1 MKLFHFFAFIISILY
16 GSVVHI
22 RNLLFDIGIFN
33 QKKFE
38 SKSIGV
44 GNISLGGTGKTVL
57 IDYLTKYLT
66 DKYRISIIS
75 RGYKRKSKG
84 LIEVDSFSSYQ
95 QVGDEPY
102 MLFLKNPHTKIVVS
116 ENRVKAIKFLLNR
129 YSYQKIFLLDDV
141 FQHRW
146 IKPGLNILLTKYNSP
161 FFSDFVLPY
170 GKLREFRFGYKR
182 SDIILV
188 TKCPDKIDDFEKK
201 VFSEKI
207 KLNKNQKIFFSTIT
221 YNKLIFNNKE
231 TRNLND
237 LKNSHFILLTG
248 IADNKELL
256 SYLTNFN
263 FNLIEFSDHHDFT
276 NADIKKIKDSANGKI
291 ILTTEKDYVRIV
303 GKINYDLL
311 YYLPIEMKFT
321 GNEGIL
327 FNKEIDRYLKK
338 VN

>member
-1 MKLFHFFAFIISILY
+1 MKLFHFFALIISILY
-16 GSVVHI
+16 GSIVHI

-33 QKKFE
+33 QKKFK
-38 SKSIGV
+38 SKIIGV

-57 IDYLTKYLT
+57 IDYFSKYLK
-66 DKYRISIIS
+66 DKNRILVIS
-75 RGYKRKSKG
+75 RGYKRKSTG
-84 LIEVDSFSSYQ
+84 LIEVDSFSDYQ
-95 QVGDEPY
+95 KVGDEPY

-116 ENRVKAIKFLLNR
+116 ENRVKAIKFLENK
-129 YSYQKIFLLDDV
+129 YSHKKIFLLDDV

-146 IKPGLNILLTKYNSP
+146 IKPGLSILLTKYNSP
-161 FFSDFVLPY
+161 FFIDFVVPC
-170 GKLREFRFGYKR
+170 GNLREFRSGYKR

-188 TKCPDKIDDFEKK
+188 TKCPNKIDDFQKK

-207 KLNKNQKIFFSTIT
+207 KLNKNQKIFFSTIG

-231 TRNLND
+231 SRNLND
-237 LKNSHFILLTG
+237 LKKSDFILLTG

>member
-1 MKLFHFFAFIISILY
+1 MKLFHFFELIISILY

-22 RNLLFDIGIFN
+22 RNFLFDIGIFN

-38 SKSIGV
+38 SKIIGV
-44 GNISLGGTGKTVL
+44 GNISVGGTGKTVL
-57 IDYLTKYLT
+57 IDYFSKYLKG
-66 DKYRISIIS
+66 KYKISVIS

-84 LIEVDSFSSYQ
+84 LIEVDSFSDYQ
-95 QVGDEPY
+95 KVGDEPY

-116 ENRVKAIKFLLNR
+116 ENRVKAIKFLENKYL
-129 YSYQKIFLLDDV
+129 YQKIFLLDDV

-170 GKLREFRFGYKR
+170 GKLREFRSGYKR

-188 TKCPDKIDDFEKK
+188 TKCPDNMDNLEKK

-207 KLNKNQKIFFSTIT
+207 KLKKNQKIFFSTIS
-221 YNKLIFNNKE
+221 YNKLIFNKKE
-231 TRNLND
+231 SRNLND
-237 LKNSHFILLTG
+237 LKNCDFILLTG

-256 SYLTNFN
+256 IYLRNFN
-263 FNLIEFSDHHDFT
+263 FKLIEFIDHHDFT

-303 GKINYDLL
+303 DKINYDLL
-311 YYLPIEMKFT
+311 YYLPIEMKFL
-321 GNEGIL
+321 GNEGTL
-327 FNKEIDRYLKK
+327 FNNEIEEYLKEI
-338 VN
+338 

>member
-1 MKLFHFFAFIISILY
+1 M
-16 GSVVHI
+16 
-22 RNLLFDIGIFN
+22 
-33 QKKFE
+33 
-38 SKSIGV
+38 
-44 GNISLGGTGKTVL
+44 
-57 IDYLTKYLT
+57 
-66 DKYRISIIS
+66 
-75 RGYKRKSKG
+75 
-84 LIEVDSFSSYQ
+84 
-95 QVGDEPY
+95 
-102 MLFLKNPHTKIVVS
+102 
-116 ENRVKAIKFLLNR
+116 
-129 YSYQKIFLLDDV
+129 
-141 FQHRW
+141 
-146 IKPGLNILLTKYNSP
+146 
-161 FFSDFVLPY
+161 
-170 GKLREFRFGYKR
+170 
-182 SDIILV
+182 V

-231 TRNLND
+231 SRNLND

>member
-1 MKLFHFFAFIISILY
+1 MKLFHFFELIISILY

-22 RNLLFDIGIFN
+22 RNFLFDIGIFN

-38 SKSIGV
+38 SKIIGV
-44 GNISLGGTGKTVL
+44 GNISVGGTGKTVL
-57 IDYLTKYLT
+57 IDYFSKYLKG
-66 DKYRISIIS
+66 KYKISVIS

-84 LIEVDSFSSYQ
+84 LIEVDSFTDYQ
-95 QVGDEPY
+95 KVGDEPY

-116 ENRVKAIKFLLNR
+116 ENRVKAIEFLENKYL
-129 YSYQKIFLLDDV
+129 YQKIFLLDDV

-188 TKCPDKIDDFEKK
+188 TKCPENMDNLEKK

-207 KLNKNQKIFFSTIT
+207 KLKKNQKIYFSTIS
-221 YNKLIFNNKE
+221 YNKFIFNKIE
-231 TRNLND
+231 SRNLND
-237 LKNSHFILLTG
+237 LKNSDFILLTG

-256 SYLTNFN
+256 IYLRNFN
-263 FNLIEFSDHHDFT
+263 FKLIEFTDHHDFT

-303 GKINYDLL
+303 DKINYDLL
-311 YYLPIEMKFT
+311 YYLPIEMKFL
-321 GNEGIL
+321 GNEGTL
-327 FNKEIDRYLKK
+327 FNKEIEEYLKE
-338 VN
+338 N

>member
-1 MKLFHFFAFIISILY
+1 MKLFHFFELIISILY

-22 RNLLFDIGIFN
+22 RNFLFDIGIFN

-38 SKSIGV
+38 SKIIGV
-44 GNISLGGTGKTVL
+44 GNISVGGTGKTVL
-57 IDYLTKYLT
+57 IDYFSKYLKG
-66 DKYRISIIS
+66 KYKISVIS

-84 LIEVDSFSSYQ
+84 LIEVDSFSDYQ
-95 QVGDEPY
+95 KVGDEPY

-116 ENRVKAIKFLLNR
+116 ENRVKAIEFLENKYL
-129 YSYQKIFLLDDV
+129 YQKIFLLDDV

-188 TKCPDKIDDFEKK
+188 TKCPENMDNLEKK

-207 KLNKNQKIFFSTIT
+207 KLKKNQKIYFSTIS
-221 YNKLIFNNKE
+221 YNKFIFNKIE
-231 TRNLND
+231 SRNLND
-237 LKNSHFILLTG
+237 LKNSDFILLTG

-256 SYLTNFN
+256 IYLRNFN
-263 FNLIEFSDHHDFT
+263 FKLIEFTDHHDFT

-303 GKINYDLL
+303 DKINYDLL
-311 YYLPIEMKFT
+311 YYLPIEMKFL
-321 GNEGIL
+321 GNEGTL
-327 FNKEIDRYLKK
+327 FNKEIEEYLKE
-338 VN
+338 N